1 MSYLY
6 GTSGIK
12 NVTVNLD
19 LEGFATKDDLKS
31 ITHAYTSSF
40 VLKSNLTILKTEV
53 DKLDIPKLS
62 TAPTDLDKLTKKGQQ
77 DFTKKKT
84 DFTALEKEII
94 KLNKMI

>member
-19 LEGFATKDDLKS
+19 LEGFATKDDLKI

-77 DFTKKKT
+77 DFTKKKQI
-84 DFTALEKEII
+84 L
-94 KLNKMI
+94 LH